1 MHFFSLMNLASVFK
15 RKPNKNPRPSLNKS
29 SSVRLLTADDFKSIK
44 LIGRGGFGEV
54 YLVERAGKLYAM
66 KKVKKAFVSQ
76 LGFADKIMI
85 ERDLLV
91 SNALTQKSQWIVDLF
106 YAFQDKEHLYFV
118 MEYCPGGDLFYLLD
132 RYRVFDETTTRFYIA
147 ELVLAVED
155 IHNMNFIHRDIK
167 FDNVL
172 ITKEGHIKL
181 TDFGLSKRLV
191 SSDDLSK
198 SATDVKEYK
207 KVQQQISQIS
217 IGTLEFMA
225 PEIVAGK
232 KYTESC
238 DLWSIGVLMYE
249 MLAGRNPFYFLDSA
263 ETMKRIQRW
272 WQLKF
277 PVNVSV
283 DAKDLIKKLL
293 CSENT
298 RLNLAS
304 VKAHPFFNSM
314 DWDKVKKREITPP
327 FIPKLLNATDTCCFD
342 DVQISK
348 TVAPHVLP
356 PHIKRSKSSRKDE
369 FVHFNYFGL

>member
-1 MHFFSLMNLASVFK
+1 V
-15 RKPNKNPRPSLNKS
+15 
-29 SSVRLLTADDFKSIK
+29 IK

-54 YLVERAGKLYAM
+54 FLVERAGKLYAM
-66 KKVKKAFVSQ
+66 KKIKKSFVTH

-85 ERDLLV
+85 ERDLMV
-91 SNALTQKSQWIVDLF
+91 SNILTQKSPWIVDLF
-106 YAFQDKEHLYFV
+106 YAFQDKDHLYFI

-132 RYRVFDETTTRFYIA
+132 RYRVFDESTTRFYIA

-191 SSDDLSK
+191 SADELTPEDEKLNKK
-198 SATDVKEYK
+198 S
-207 KVQQQISQIS
+207 QQQVSQIS

-225 PEIVAGK
+225 PEIISGK
-232 KYTESC
+232 AYTESC

-249 MLAGRNPFYFLDSA
+249 MLAGRNPFFFLDSA

-277 PVNVSV
+277 PTNVSLE
-283 DAKDLIKKLL
+283 AKDLIKKLL

-298 RLNLAS
+298 RLNIAS
-304 VKAHPFFNSM
+304 IKAHPFFHNF
-314 DWDKVKKREITPP
+314 DWDKLKKREMTPP
-327 FIPKLLNATDTCCFD
+327 FVPKLLSATDTCCFD
-342 DVQISK
+342 EVEISK
-348 TVAPHVLP
+348 TNPVHVLP
-356 PHIKRSKSSRKDE
+356 PHIKKCKPSKKDE
-369 FVHFNYFGL
+369 FVHFNFFGL